1 MDKELLHVQIIS
13 ALKSHYDI
21 AYSAAKQAYE
31 TATHEENVA
40 ENKYDTLGLEASYL
54 AEGQARR
61 MAEAE
66 NALKTFER
74 LKPKNFGEDDAIQFG
89 TLIGLRELG
98 TGRDEA
104 ASEVFLSPVAGGLI
118 VDFNGRQV
126 LLLSKLAPLG
136 KALFGAYL
144 EDEVELGD
152 KRYLVESIS

>member
-1 MDKELLHVQIIS
+1 MDKQLLHAQIIS
-13 ALKSHYDI
+13 ALTSRYDL
-21 AYSAAKQAYE
+21 AHSAAKQAYE

-61 MAEAE
+61 MSEAE

-74 LKPKNFGEDDAIQFG
+74 LKPKSFGEDDAIQFG
-89 TLIGLRELG
+89 ALIGLKELSAG
-98 TGRDEA
+98 SDKVS
-104 ASEVFLSPVAGGLI
+104 SEVFLSPVAGGLT
-118 VDFNGRQV
+118 VDINGRQV
-126 LLLSKLAPLG
+126 LLLSKHAPLG